1 MIVLDCVKNI
11 ATQGNHKKITKDVQK
26 EKARLRSEA
35 VKQLDEHLLSGTC
48 KEFQEVQ
55 HPLLTNIICQPVD
68 SPQDRKH
75 GIDSKISEWQ
85 VSYVDSILPKVMIK
99 RPLPKS
105 IRERKNIIKVGD
117 NAAMLA
123 NENNNWTFWLL
134 KVHALTL
141 NTITCHWYD
150 LHDGKFF
157 LQYIDGDSKKPSLSV
172 YNHNEITLI
181 HWGFEPPSSS

>member
-1 MIVLDCVKNI
+1 
-11 ATQGNHKKITKDVQK
+11 
-26 EKARLRSEA
+26 
-35 VKQLDEHLLSGTC
+35 
-48 KEFQEVQ
+48 
-55 HPLLTNIICQPVD
+55 
-68 SPQDRKH
+68 
-75 GIDSKISEWQ
+75 
-85 VSYVDSILPKVMIK
+85 MIK

-181 HWGFEPPSSS
+181 HWGFELTQYKKLKIVDQRAIEMSPSLNSSSRMDDSGREGIINRKRKVTETKHNSPKKKILIRFPHLLQTLQTFQTLQTLRTILIPSHSYDDDGGSNPQ